1 MFIGHDQVQVGNK
14 QSLRI
19 LNIGSSMLYSSFKD
33 LFLIN
38 ILHVHEIKKNL
49 ISVHQFTKN
58 DTAFFEIQPSFFYV
72 KDPFLGD
79 ILLHGKSDN
88 GLCPLHALLLVST
101 SPTTYVGERAFVVQ

>member
-19 LNIGSSMLYSSFKD
+19 LNTGSSMLYSSFKD

-49 ISVHQFTKN
+49 I
-58 DTAFFEIQPSFFYV
+58 
-72 KDPFLGD
+72 
-79 ILLHGKSDN
+79 
-88 GLCPLHALLLVST
+88 
-101 SPTTYVGERAFVVQ
+101 